1 MLVRL
6 VEKMTMELPYLVL
19 LALLALAWCG
29 GLQVLV
35 RGILQDE
42 GGQLVTHVNIAGV
55 TASNASLR
63 DHLLLYGHNLHRTPK
78 PLSYELI
85 LLDHTLHTSTFFFF
99 FKHFTITKILIYM
112 YMSAV
117 S

>member
-99 FKHFTITKILIYM
+99 SNTLQSQKF
-112 YMSAV
+112 
-117 S
+117 